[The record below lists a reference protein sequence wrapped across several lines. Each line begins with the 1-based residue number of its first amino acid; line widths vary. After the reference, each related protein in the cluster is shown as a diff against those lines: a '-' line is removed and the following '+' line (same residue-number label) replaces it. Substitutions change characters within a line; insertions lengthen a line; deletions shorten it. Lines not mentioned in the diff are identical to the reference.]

1 MVELRWATATDR
13 GRVRSENE
21 DSFLAA
27 PPVFLVADGMG
38 GRAGGAEASRLAVAA
53 FERFRAGDPP
63 SAEEVL
69 AAVADANSAILEAA
83 TQPGFEGMGTT
94 LVGLVQVA
102 EGDAAC
108 WLAFNIGDSR
118 LYRLGPARG
127 GGDGNRLEQVTV
139 DHSEVQELIGA
150 GLIGADQRRGHP
162 RGHLIT
168 RALGIRRRPQV
179 DTWVLTREAGERFL
193 LCSDGLS
200 DEVPDDEIARLLAAG
215 PEPVEAAN
223 LLVQAAVEAGGRD
236 NVTVVVVEVPGRPD
250 RD

>member
-1 MVELRWATATDR
+1 MVELHWATATDR

-27 PPVFLVADGMG
+27 APVFLVADGMG

-53 FERFRAGDPP
+53 FDRFRTGGPP
-63 SAEEVL
+63 SADEVL
-69 AAVADANSAILEAA
+69 AAVADANSAILAAA
-83 TQPGFEGMGTT
+83 TEPGYEGMGTT
-94 LVGLVQVA
+94 LVGLVLVA
-102 EGDAAC
+102 QGDAAC

-118 LYRLGPARG
+118 LYRLGPPGVGR
-127 GGDGNRLEQVTV
+127 RLEQVTV

-179 DTWVLTREAGERFL
+179 DTWVLTREPGERFL

-200 DEVPDDEIARLLAAG
+200 DEVADDEIGRLLAAG

-236 NVTVVVVEVPGRPD
+236 NVTVVVVEVPGESTG
-250 RD
+250 